1 MKLKD
6 NQVMKFV
13 NDEIFKSVLSSPDC
27 FLALCLLISETCN
40 ISYNYLLLNIRYSNT
55 ELKVRKYNEKVKRS
69 DLILETYDKVFIIE
83 MNRGHYYKGLFV
95 KNYSYANEVNLSC
108 IKKGMDYSEIKDI
121 YLINI
126 DEFDSFNCN
135 LLIADFPRY
144 NNISKVTEK
153 INIHDK
159 HVILE
164 NVDKDK
170 YNKYSDTFIKLI
182 KIMTTDEKDKLQNL
196 SKGVDI
202 LENVVN
208 KLIDL
213 SEDEDMIG
221 LYDLEERRLMELN
234 TIKNAAKNE
243 GLTEGHKQ
251 GLTEGHKQGLSEGSK
266 KTQNSIAKNLLKLGM
281 KIEEISKATGLSI
294 NQIKML

>member
-1 MKLKD
+1 MQNPKENKIL
-6 NQVMKFV
+6 KFV

-27 FLALCLLISETCN
+27 LESLCLLISETCN
-40 ISYNYLLLNIRYSNT
+40 VDYNDLLLNIRYSNT
-55 ELKVRKYNEKVKRS
+55 ELQIRRYNEKVKRS
-69 DLILETYDKVFIIE
+69 DLILETDNKIFIIE
-83 MNRGHYYKGLFV
+83 MNRGHYYNGLFV

-108 IKKGMDYSEIKDI
+108 IKKGMKYSESKDI

-126 DEFDSFNCN
+126 DEFDSFKCN
-135 LLIADFPRY
+135 SLVVDFPRY
-144 NNISKVTEK
+144 NKENNVLER

-164 NVDKDK
+164 NIYKDN
-170 YNKYSDTFIKLI
+170 YTKYSDTFIRLI
-182 KIMTTDEKDKLQNL
+182 KIMITDEEDKLQNL

-202 LENVVN
+202 LENIVN

-213 SEDEDMIG
+213 SSDEDMIG

-234 TIKNAAKNE
+234 SMRDYE
-243 GLTEGHKQ
+243 RKQ
-251 GLTEGHKQGLSEGSK
+251 GLSEGHEQGHKQGLSEGSK